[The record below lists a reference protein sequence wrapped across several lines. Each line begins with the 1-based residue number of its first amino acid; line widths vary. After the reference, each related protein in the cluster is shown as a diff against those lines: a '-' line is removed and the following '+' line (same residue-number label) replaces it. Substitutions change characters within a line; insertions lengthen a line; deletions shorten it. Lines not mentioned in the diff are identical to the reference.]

1 MIMDSKLSETLEQLG
16 KIFDEL
22 HIQLCMGVE
31 TVGVVGLGQILDNML
46 KTLELMEK
54 ISGIV
59 LARKTE

>member
-1 MIMDSKLSETLEQLG
+1 MDDTLNAALKQLG

-22 HIQLCMGVE
+22 YKQLCKDAE

-59 LARKTE
+59 LARKKS